1 MVVELCHAVDRVIT
15 VGGVF
20 RYVRPRTNHNPL
32 DFISPRTS
40 ISSPRTSISVVMDE
54 NSAHYEA
61 ILAEH
66 GAEFRGIQQGPRE
79 SLILFAD
86 PELRTTLAVPESEF
100 SSQTVSRRLQES
112 RRAYDLDANVQKSL
126 C

>member
-1 MVVELCHAVDRVIT
+1 
-15 VGGVF
+15 
-20 RYVRPRTNHNPL
+20 
-32 DFISPRTS
+32 
-40 ISSPRTSISVVMDE
+40 MDE
-54 NSAHYEA
+54 NNSAHYEA
-61 ILAEH
+61 ILAEY

-100 SSQTVSRRLQES
+100 SSQTVSQRLQES
-112 RRAYDLDANVQKSL
+112 RSAFNLDAHVQKSL

>member
-1 MVVELCHAVDRVIT
+1 
-15 VGGVF
+15 
-20 RYVRPRTNHNPL
+20 
-32 DFISPRTS
+32 
-40 ISSPRTSISVVMDE
+40 MDE
-54 NSAHYEA
+54 NNSAHYEA

-79 SLILFAD
+79 SLVLFAD

-112 RRAYDLDANVQKSL
+112 RSAFHLDANVQKSL

>member
-1 MVVELCHAVDRVIT
+1 ME
-15 VGGVF
+15 
-20 RYVRPRTNHNPL
+20 
-32 DFISPRTS
+32 
-40 ISSPRTSISVVMDE
+40 MDK

-66 GAEFRGIQQGPRE
+66 GAEFRGIQQGPQE
-79 SLILFAD
+79 NLVLFAD
-86 PELRTTLAVPESEF
+86 PEFRTTLAVPESEF

-112 RRAYDLDANVQKSL
+112 RRAYDLDAHVQKSL